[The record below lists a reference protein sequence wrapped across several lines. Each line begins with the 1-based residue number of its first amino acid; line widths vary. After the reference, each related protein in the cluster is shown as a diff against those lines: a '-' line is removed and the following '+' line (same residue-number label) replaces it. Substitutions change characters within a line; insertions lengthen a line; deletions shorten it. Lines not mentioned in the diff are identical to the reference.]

1 MFGHQNI
8 VTGLAIN
15 RAGDTIATG
24 SPDQTLRLWRPF
36 DNLL

>member
-8 VTGLAIN
+8 VTGITIN

-24 SPDQTLRLWRPF
+24 STDQTIRLWRPF
-36 DNLL
+36 HNFL